1 MNPGAKVFQRSSD
14 IRTVKKKCNIFVRNV
29 AFFSISILLDL
40 KQNGQTLRILLFE
53 NYTMKNFSLEIDLPN
68 FFDIIVLY
76 RNILTGIEVTSI
88 ETKGGF
94 YITQIKQL
102 QDRIFERLLLDN
114 GIEISGGQ
122 GRILFILWKTDNLTI
137 SEISEKTS
145 LAKNTVSVVING
157 MVNKGIVE
165 RNINP
170 HNRRQTIVS
179 LTEYAKS
186 LQEKYELV
194 SQQMNALFYQGF
206 SEEELR
212 EFERY
217 LARILKTLTDN
228 LHTDK

>member
-1 MNPGAKVFQRSSD
+1 M
-14 IRTVKKKCNIFVRNV
+14 
-29 AFFSISILLDL
+29 
-40 KQNGQTLRILLFE
+40 
-53 NYTMKNFSLEIDLPN
+53 
-68 FFDIIVLY
+68 
-76 RNILTGIEVTSI
+76 

-102 QDRIFERLLLDN
+102 QDRIFERLLIEN

-122 GRILFILWKTDNLTI
+122 GRILFILWKNDNLTV
-137 SEISEKTS
+137 SQISEKTS
-145 LAKNTVSVVING
+145 LAVNTVSVVING

-170 HNRRQTIVS
+170 HNRRQVIIS

-186 LQEKYELV
+186 LQAEYETV

-206 SEEELR
+206 SEKEQQQ
-212 EFERY
+212 FESY
-217 LARILKTLTDN
+217 LECILETLTEY

>member
-1 MNPGAKVFQRSSD
+1 M
-14 IRTVKKKCNIFVRNV
+14 
-29 AFFSISILLDL
+29 
-40 KQNGQTLRILLFE
+40 
-53 NYTMKNFSLEIDLPN
+53 
-68 FFDIIVLY
+68 
-76 RNILTGIEVTSI
+76 

-102 QDRIFERLLLDN
+102 QDRIFERLLLEN

-157 MVNKGIVE
+157 MVNKGIVA

-170 HNRRQTIVS
+170 QNRRQTIIS

-186 LQEKYELV
+186 LQDKYETV
-194 SQQMNALFYQGF
+194 SQQMNTLFYQGF
-206 SEEELR
+206 SAAEQQQ
-212 EFERY
+212 FEVY
-217 LARILKTLTDN
+217 LARILDTLIQAE
-228 LHTDK
+228 HTNRRICKNEEDFE

>member
-1 MNPGAKVFQRSSD
+1 M
-14 IRTVKKKCNIFVRNV
+14 
-29 AFFSISILLDL
+29 
-40 KQNGQTLRILLFE
+40 
-53 NYTMKNFSLEIDLPN
+53 
-68 FFDIIVLY
+68 
-76 RNILTGIEVTSI
+76 
-88 ETKGGF
+88 ETRGGF

-165 RNINP
+165 RDINP
-170 HNRRQTIVS
+170 QNRRQTIIS

-186 LQEKYELV
+186 LQGRYETV
-194 SQQMNALFYQGF
+194 SQQMNTLFYQGF
-206 SEEELR
+206 SEDER
-212 EFERY
+212 ERFEQY
-217 LARILKTLTDN
+217 LVRILDTLTEN
-228 LHTDK
+228 LYMNK